1 MSFRTRLS
9 IGNFVLAF
17 NFMQAICI
25 RNLYPIL
32 CCTHWSNIMIMIIL
46 LEKSF
51 RAGCVLYS
59 GMRSIV
65 VRHCAFEASCI
76 FTFSSEL
83 LQQTLLWLPSLHV
96 LLGPVWSN
104 KDVFLGV
111 QTYSYSSFLYV
122 QMFLPDFQSPS
133 TTHNCPFSLIWSLK
147 FYSGHGVLYWISPD
161 ALR

>member
-17 NFMQAICI
+17 NFMQAIGI

-51 RAGCVLYS
+51 QAGCVLYS
-59 GMRSIV
+59 GMRSIF

-76 FTFSSEL
+76 FTFSSDL
-83 LQQTLLWLPSLHV
+83 LQQTLLWLPSLHI
-96 LLGPVWSN
+96 LLGPVWS
-104 KDVFLGV
+104 GV

-133 TTHNCPFSLIWSLK
+133 TTHDCPFSLIWSCGAAEL
-147 FYSGHGVLYWISPD
+147 FDVLWLVDI
-161 ALR
+161 